1 MENTIKVT
9 VKKSNLNANSEF
21 DFYQI
26 AQKSENLLDCNIH
39 REEDQIQFQ
48 FFVGEG
54 KRFDEIRSFSIAYRY
69 QSLINAIY
77 LLEVAKKVD
86 FSMSPMNLYFDINMM
101 PKIMMRDVYRDD
113 KYNEE
118 KIVKEYK
125 SLIGYTLQNKYSFE
139 DYFNGGEK
147 LLLKS
152 KVTRPY
158 ASLNTV
164 KDLCDTLIAEFKKYQ
179 EELRKTK
186 IEVNKTKFRNLK
198 YFSRIGS
205 IVVLILAILC
215 GYYTFFIIP
224 ENKAVIKGN
233 ESYVKQDY
241 ISVIESLKDIK
252 LGRLSTNSKYIYAVS
267 YIKTDALSEE
277 QKNNILASV
286 TLTSNEKILNYWID
300 LSRSEY
306 DAAIDIAKQL
316 RNKEYLLYGYMK
328 QKAYIEG
335 NNSLSGQAREEQLKK
350 VEQNIK
356 ELSNKNATEPSD
368 KASKQ
373 KDVKKGE

>member
-1 MENTIKVT
+1 MENTINVT
-9 VKKSNLNANSEF
+9 VKKSNLNSNSEF

-48 FFVGEG
+48 FFVGEE
-54 KRFDEIRSFSIAYRY
+54 KRFDEIRNFSIAYRY
-69 QSLINAIY
+69 QSLINVIY

-164 KDLCDTLIAEFKKYQ
+164 KDLCHTLIAEFKKYQ

-186 IEVNKTKFRNLK
+186 IEVNKNKFRNLK

-252 LGRLSTNSKYIYAVS
+252 LDRLSTNSKYIYALS

-277 QKNNILASV
+277 QKNNIFASV

-356 ELSNKNATEPSD
+356 ELSNKNSTEPSD

>member
-54 KRFDEIRSFSIAYRY
+54 KRFDEIRNFSIAYRY

-186 IEVNKTKFRNLK
+186 IEVNKNKFRNLK

-241 ISVIESLKDIK
+241 
-252 LGRLSTNSKYIYAVS
+252 
-267 YIKTDALSEE
+267 
-277 QKNNILASV
+277 
-286 TLTSNEKILNYWID
+286 
-300 LSRSEY
+300 
-306 DAAIDIAKQL
+306 
-316 RNKEYLLYGYMK
+316 
-328 QKAYIEG
+328 
-335 NNSLSGQAREEQLKK
+335 
-350 VEQNIK
+350 
-356 ELSNKNATEPSD
+356 
-368 KASKQ
+368 
-373 KDVKKGE
+373 

>member
-54 KRFDEIRSFSIAYRY
+54 KRFDEIRNFSIAYRY

-164 KDLCDTLIAEFKKYQ
+164 KDLCDTLIAEFKKVS
-179 EELRKTK
+179 RGIKK
-186 IEVNKTKFRNLK
+186 NK
-198 YFSRIGS
+198 
-205 IVVLILAILC
+205 
-215 GYYTFFIIP
+215 
-224 ENKAVIKGN
+224 
-233 ESYVKQDY
+233 D
-241 ISVIESLKDIK
+241 
-252 LGRLSTNSKYIYAVS
+252 
-267 YIKTDALSEE
+267 
-277 QKNNILASV
+277 
-286 TLTSNEKILNYWID
+286 
-300 LSRSEY
+300 
-306 DAAIDIAKQL
+306 
-316 RNKEYLLYGYMK
+316 
-328 QKAYIEG
+328 
-335 NNSLSGQAREEQLKK
+335 
-350 VEQNIK
+350 
-356 ELSNKNATEPSD
+356 
-368 KASKQ
+368 
-373 KDVKKGE
+373 

>member
-54 KRFDEIRSFSIAYRY
+54 KRFDEIRNFSIAYRY

-179 EELRKTK
+179 EEIKEKQRLKL
-186 IEVNKTKFRNLK
+186 NKNKFR
-198 YFSRIGS
+198 
-205 IVVLILAILC
+205 
-215 GYYTFFIIP
+215 
-224 ENKAVIKGN
+224 
-233 ESYVKQDY
+233 
-241 ISVIESLKDIK
+241 
-252 LGRLSTNSKYIYAVS
+252 
-267 YIKTDALSEE
+267 
-277 QKNNILASV
+277 
-286 TLTSNEKILNYWID
+286 
-300 LSRSEY
+300 
-306 DAAIDIAKQL
+306 
-316 RNKEYLLYGYMK
+316 
-328 QKAYIEG
+328 
-335 NNSLSGQAREEQLKK
+335 
-350 VEQNIK
+350 
-356 ELSNKNATEPSD
+356 
-368 KASKQ
+368 
-373 KDVKKGE
+373 

>member
-1 MENTIKVT
+1 MQ
-9 VKKSNLNANSEF
+9 NL
-21 DFYQI
+21 
-26 AQKSENLLDCNIH
+26 
-39 REEDQIQFQ
+39 
-48 FFVGEG
+48 
-54 KRFDEIRSFSIAYRY
+54 
-69 QSLINAIY
+69 
-77 LLEVAKKVD
+77 
-86 FSMSPMNLYFDINMM
+86 
-101 PKIMMRDVYRDD
+101 
-113 KYNEE
+113 
-118 KIVKEYK
+118 
-125 SLIGYTLQNKYSFE
+125 
-139 DYFNGGEK
+139 
-147 LLLKS
+147 
-152 KVTRPY
+152 
-158 ASLNTV
+158 
-164 KDLCDTLIAEFKKYQ
+164 KKYQ

-186 IEVNKTKFRNLK
+186 IEVNKNKFRNLK

>member
-1 MENTIKVT
+1 MENTINVT
-9 VKKSNLNANSEF
+9 VKKSDLSANSEF

-26 AQKSENLLDCNIH
+26 SQKNQNLLDCNIY
-39 REEDQIQFQ
+39 REEEQTKFE
-48 FFVGEG
+48 FFIDEE
-54 KRFDEIRSFSIAYRY
+54 KRFGEIRNFSIAYRY
-69 QSLINAIY
+69 QVLINVVC
-77 LLEVAKKVD
+77 LLEIAKKVD
-86 FSMSPMNLYFDINMM
+86 FSMAPKNLYFDINMM
-101 PKIMMRDVYRDD
+101 PKIMMRDVYKDD

-125 SLIGYTLQNKYSFE
+125 SLIGYALQNKYSFE

-158 ASLNTV
+158 ASLDTV
-164 KDLCDTLIAEFKKYQ
+164 KDLCNTLIAEFKNYQ

-186 IEVNKTKFRNLK
+186 IEVDKNKFRNLK
-198 YFSRIGS
+198 YFRRIG
-205 IVVLILAILC
+205 IIIVLILAILC

-241 ISVIESLKDIK
+241 ISVIESLQDIK
-252 LGRLSTNSKYIYAVS
+252 LDRLSQNSKYIYAVA
-267 YIKTDALSEE
+267 YIKTDALSDE
-277 QKNNILASV
+277 QRNNILASV

-300 LSRSEY
+300 LSRSQY

-316 RNKEYLLYGYMK
+316 GNKEYLLYGYMK
-328 QKAYIEG
+328 QKVYIEG
-335 NNSLSGQAREEQLKK
+335 NSSLSGQVREEQLKK

-356 ELSNKNATEPSD
+356 ELSNKNSTEPSD
-368 KASKQ
+368 KTSKQ

>member
-267 YIKTDALSEE
+267 
-277 QKNNILASV
+277 
-286 TLTSNEKILNYWID
+286 
-300 LSRSEY
+300 
-306 DAAIDIAKQL
+306 KQMRYR
-316 RNKEYLLYGYMK
+316 RNKRIIFW
-328 QKAYIEG
+328 Q
-335 NNSLSGQAREEQLKK
+335 
-350 VEQNIK
+350 V
-356 ELSNKNATEPSD
+356 
-368 KASKQ
+368 
-373 KDVKKGE
+373 